1 MQATP
6 LCMFQGCQ
14 NAATY
19 YAKCDVHK
27 HRTKCTTPSCE
38 NQTYARNRCVKHG
51 GKPKCLYNGCDAN
64 VRSQGLCCRH
74 GPGNVKSICQVDG
87 CVKVAHARHRC
98 VRHGGG
104 LQCKVEGCNAHARS
118 RGVCGR
124 HRLDNHQSAILD
136 KVESLSDLVGLVDIG
151 DCDSDLPFGNIIS
164 DIELAD
170 KDKEILDRVLAPI

>member
-1 MQATP
+1 
-6 LCMFQGCQ
+6 
-14 NAATY
+14 

-27 HRTKCTTPSCE
+27 HRTKCAIPSCE

-104 LQCKVEGCNAHARS
+104 LQCKMEGCNAHARS

-136 KVESLSDLVGLVDIG
+136 KVESLSDLVGLVVIG

-164 DIELAD
+164 DIELTD